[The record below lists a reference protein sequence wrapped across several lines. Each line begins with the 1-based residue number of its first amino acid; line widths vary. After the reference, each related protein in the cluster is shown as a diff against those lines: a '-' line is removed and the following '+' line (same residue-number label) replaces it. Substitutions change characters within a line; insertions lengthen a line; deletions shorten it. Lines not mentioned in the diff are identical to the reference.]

1 MKKRILAV
9 LLVLW
14 VAFIFSMSS
23 QNSTT
28 SKNTSGGTIRA
39 VLSIVPQFENQPEE
53 VQDEVVDNLQYIARK
68 SAHFLGYMM
77 LGILVMSLL
86 LQYDNLQHKAL
97 KSFIICV
104 LYAISDEIHQ
114 LFVPGRAGQV
124 KDVMID
130 SSGAILGI
138 FIVLIIYIMR
148 REPWKTDNK

>member
-138 FIVLIIYIMR
+138 FIVLLIYNIR
-148 REPWKTDNK
+148 REQWKTDNK

>member
-86 LQYDNLQHKAL
+86 LQYDNLQQKAL